1 MMAYLNDQ
9 YGYTEINIA
18 VKKRFLVIFFLLLSL
33 ILHAKNISSSDLPE
47 MYRKW
52 LEEEVVYII
61 TKTEKAVF
69 LKLETDRE
77 RDMFIG
83 AFWRQRDPTSGTPE
97 NENKREHYRRFNYAN
112 QHFRPGGWRSD
123 MGRVY
128 IILGEPRNIHRHASY
143 TKVYPIEIWFYQ
155 QAPRGGLPPNFN
167 VVFFEKRG
175 AGEYVLYSPLN
186 DGPQSLLTSYQ
197 GHPYDYLEAYE
208 ILNDYNSFL
217 AQVSIS
223 LIPGEDTTPAQPSM
237 VSDMLLQRID
247 RVPMLEV
254 EDIYAE
260 KFLKFKDIVEV
271 EYSANYIGN
280 DNLVQVITDDARTS
294 FVNYFIGLNRLSI
307 NQYED
312 RYYADIEI
320 NGMVTT
326 QSGEVV
332 YQFEKNYP
340 LRMDLE
346 QFEKIRD
353 SSFAVYDTFPLIPG
367 DYKFSLLLKNKSSK
381 EFTSFEKE
389 ISIIQETDGL
399 FMTPLLLAYDLKPQ
413 NTSSSI
419 IPFRI
424 KEGQLICHPGNIFTR
439 NDILYVSFQLHG
451 LNDSLQESGKI
462 VFTFYKIFPSE
473 EEFLNVIKR
482 AADFAEEKG
491 NILQEFALRDF
502 PTSDYKLVVTLYDQ
516 NEQPVLTD
524 SQFISISLQAQIAR
538 PQIFS
543 KVASTANE
551 ALVPYIT
558 GIQFLNKGEVR
569 EGCRLLELAYY
580 RNPTVID
587 FAVGLSRA
595 YILSKQYGK
604 VEAVL
609 SPFHEGENPQF
620 EVLFLLAESKK
631 NLNQYDE
638 AINLYRDIIIKFGL
652 RIDILNSLGYCYYQV
667 GNKAEARA
675 AWEKSIEINPEQPNI
690 KKMLDSIKKE

>member
-1 MMAYLNDQ
+1 M
-9 YGYTEINIA
+9 NIA
-18 VKKRFLVIFFLLLSL
+18 VKKKFLVIFFLLPSL
-33 ILHAKNISSSDLPE
+33 ILLAKSKSPKDLPE
-47 MYRKW
+47 MYKKW
-52 LEEEVVYII
+52 LEEEVTYII
-61 TKTEKAVF
+61 TKTEKEVF
-69 LKLETDRE
+69 LKLETNRE
-77 RDMFIG
+77 RDMFIE
-83 AFWRQRDPTSGTPE
+83 AFWRQRDPTPGTPE

-128 IILGEPRNIHRHASY
+128 IILGEPRNIHRHTSY
-143 TKVYPIEIWFYQ
+143 TKVYPMEIWFYQ

-186 DGPQSLLTSYQ
+186 DGPQSLLITYQ
-197 GHPYDYLEAYE
+197 GHPHDYLGAYE
-208 ILNDYNSFL
+208 ILNEYNSFL
-217 AQVSIS
+217 AQVSIT
-223 LIPGEDTTPAQPSM
+223 LIPGEDTTPSQPSM

-247 RVPMLEV
+247 RVPKLEV

-294 FVNYFIGLNRLSI
+294 FVSYFIGLKRLSV
-307 NQYED
+307 NKYD
-312 RYYADIEI
+312 DSYYADIEI

-326 QSGEVV
+326 QSGDVV
-332 YQFEKNYP
+332 YQFEKDYP
-340 LRMDLE
+340 LRMDQE

-353 SSFAVYDTFPLIPG
+353 SSFAVYDTFPLVPG
-367 DYKFSLLLKNKSSK
+367 DYKFSLLLKNKASK

-413 NTSSSI
+413 NVSSSI

-424 KEGQLICHPGNIFTR
+424 KEGQLICHPGNSFTR
-439 NDILYVSFQLHG
+439 NDILYIFFQLYG

-462 VFTFYKIFPSE
+462 IFTFYKIHKSG
-473 EEFLNVIKR
+473 EEFLSVTKR
-482 AADFAEEKG
+482 IADFAEEKG
-491 NILQEFALRDF
+491 NVLVDFVMRDF
-502 PTSDYKLVVTLYDQ
+502 PISDYKLVVTLYDQ
-516 NEQPVLTD
+516 NEQPILTD
-524 SQFISISLQAQIAR
+524 SRFFSVSLQTQIAR

-551 ALVPYIT
+551 ALVPYIK
-558 GIQFLNKGEVR
+558 GMQFLNKGEVR
-569 EGCRLLELAYY
+569 EGSRLLELAYH
-580 RNPTVID
+580 RNPAVID
-587 FAVGLSRA
+587 FAVGLSKA
-595 YILSKQYGK
+595 YILSEQYGK
-604 VEAVL
+604 IEAVL
-609 SPFHEGENPQF
+609 SPFREGENLQF

-631 NLNQYDE
+631 KLNHYDE

-652 RIDILNSLGYCYYQV
+652 RINILNSLGYCYYQV
-667 GNKAEARA
+667 GNRTEARA
-675 AWEKSIEINPEQPNI
+675 AWEKSIEINPEQPSI
-690 KKMLDSIKKE
+690 KKMLDSIKRNKEKEYAPK